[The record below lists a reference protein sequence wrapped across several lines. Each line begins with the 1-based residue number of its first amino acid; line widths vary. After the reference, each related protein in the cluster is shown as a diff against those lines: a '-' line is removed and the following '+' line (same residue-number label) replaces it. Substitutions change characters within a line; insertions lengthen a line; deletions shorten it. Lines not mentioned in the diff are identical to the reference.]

1 MLMMI
6 RKYFDFKLVS
16 MVTVAVSRKGEIYD
30 NIGYPI
36 YGINRL
42 ILLFIGLYLLKMNS
56 HLNPQKQL
64 KII

>member
-1 MLMMI
+1 
-6 RKYFDFKLVS
+6 